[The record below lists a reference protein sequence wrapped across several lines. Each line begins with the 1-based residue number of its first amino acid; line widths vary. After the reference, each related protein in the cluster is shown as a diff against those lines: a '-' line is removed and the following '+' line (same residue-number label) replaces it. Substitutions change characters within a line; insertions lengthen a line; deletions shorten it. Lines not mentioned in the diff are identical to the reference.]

1 MQSSYEKRKE
11 LSNYH
16 FDNTKYDP
24 DVDKM
29 TYLGNIVTNYDGI
42 IKKYI
47 NNSKPITWETR
58 GYKQENVEIPSQDLI
73 EEVLDLEKNGYDKDT
88 VISNMSWELDSTLKN
103 IADNFGLENCMSRVH
118 IQMPGQVWNLH
129 IDKLEKF
136 NETDAD
142 KVMRIVIHLTDW
154 QYGQFWEY
162 GTYHYNRWHAGD
174 VVTFDWKNLPH
185 CTANAGYHPRLTL
198 QLTGIKT
205 KRTEFFIKKL
215 DVFKEVRAS

>member
-103 IADNFGLENCMSRVH
+103 IADNFGLEKN
-118 IQMPGQVWNLH
+118 
-129 IDKLEKF
+129 
-136 NETDAD
+136 T
-142 KVMRIVIHLTDW
+142 
-154 QYGQFWEY
+154 
-162 GTYHYNRWHAGD
+162 
-174 VVTFDWKNLPH
+174 VT
-185 CTANAGYHPRLTL
+185 TTL
-198 QLTGIKT
+198 C
-205 KRTEFFIKKL
+205 
-215 DVFKEVRAS
+215 

>member
-24 DVDKM
+24 DVDKL
-29 TYLGNIVTNYDGI
+29 TYLGNIATNYDSI
-42 IKKYI
+42 IKNYI
-47 NNSKPITWETR
+47 HNSKPITWETR

-103 IADNFGLENCMSRVH
+103 IADKFGLENCMSRVH

-129 IDKLEKF
+129 LDKLEKF
-136 NETDAD
+136 NPEVAKFDSVIYYLEKKEIVEAKSGKIVYD
-142 KVMRIVIHLTDW
+142 KRSMNYTFGAKERNEYVEQQSKIMLENIGSDYNSEYTINEQFLMRH
-154 QYGQFWEY
+154 
-162 GTYHYNRWHAGD
+162 
-174 VVTFDWKNLPH
+174 NL
-185 CTANAGYHPRLTL
+185 L
-198 QLTGIKT
+198 
-205 KRTEFFIKKL
+205 
-215 DVFKEVRAS
+215 